1 MRVSC
6 YLPSMPSSAAWQSV
20 MRCNHTG
27 LPTSMCGHC
36 NGSSALVVDPITG
49 MRQDEEPH
57 QVKGVWK
64 GMGRSMGDVGS
75 QPLAQS
81 IQEDARFDAMRGKSD
96 WAKANRERTLKG
108 AEDVVAGLKM
118 WGPEIAVIASLGIAR
133 LPAPTQGVPA
143 NVDKQVAYKPNH
155 FIIPKPPKYA
165 KGVCGH
171 ARKQGK
177 AATLLYRRRS
187 QHG

>member
-1 MRVSC
+1 
-6 YLPSMPSSAAWQSV
+6 
-20 MRCNHTG
+20 MRCSHTG
-27 LPTSMCGHC
+27 LPVVMCGHC

-81 IQEDARFDAMRGKSD
+81 IQGDARFDAMRGKSD
-96 WAKANRERTLKG
+96 WARANRERTLKG
-108 AEDVVAGLKM
+108 AEDVVAGLKV
-118 WGPEIAVIASLGIAR
+118 WGHEIATIASLGIR
-133 LPAPTQGVPA
+133 LTPVQPMGKAPA

-155 FIIPKPPKYA
+155 FIIPKPPTFA